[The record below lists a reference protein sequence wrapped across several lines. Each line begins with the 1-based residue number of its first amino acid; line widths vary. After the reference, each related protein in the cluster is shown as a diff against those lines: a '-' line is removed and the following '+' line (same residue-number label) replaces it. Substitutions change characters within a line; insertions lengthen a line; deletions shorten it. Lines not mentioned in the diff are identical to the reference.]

1 MARRLVA
8 AALVAVSLVLLTVYL
23 REDDEGALH
32 ASQRIGLAV
41 LAPFEVAG
49 EKIARPFEDAYGYV
63 SDLTGANA
71 ERDRLERR
79 VQELTEQLA
88 RSQTAVEENERL
100 REALSYVGGPRFP
113 EGFRAITTHIIVQ
126 PSSPYRQELLI
137 AAGSDDGVTKD
148 APVVTP
154 DGLVGRVTQVTSSGS
169 KVTLLTDQSMA
180 VSAYDVATQA
190 RGLVQP
196 SPSAGSSLILNRVAK
211 EQVVGDGDTIV
222 TSGWRT
228 GDLSSLYPQGI
239 PVGTVTSV
247 GIQDIDLYQRIQ
259 VTPFVDFDSLAEV
272 IVLVKA

>member
-1 MARRLVA
+1 V
-8 AALVAVSLVLLTVYL
+8 AALVLVSLVLLTVYL

-32 ASQRIGLAV
+32 ASQRIGLAI

-49 EKIARPFEDAYGYV
+49 EKIARPFQDAYAYV
-63 SDLTGANA
+63 SGLTHAKA

-88 RSQTAVEENERL
+88 RSQAAVEENDRL
-100 REALSYVGGPRFP
+100 REALGYVGGARFP
-113 EGFRAITTHIIVQ
+113 EDFRAITTHVIAQ
-126 PSSPYRQELLI
+126 PSGPYRQELLI
-137 AAGSDDGVTKD
+137 AAGTGEGVTKD

-154 DGLVGRVTQVTSSGS
+154 DGLVGRVSQVSSSGS

-196 SPSAGSSLILNRVAK
+196 SPSAGSSLILSRVAK
-211 EQVVGDGDTIV
+211 EQVVNDGDTVV

-239 PVGTVTSV
+239 PIGTVTSV

-259 VTPFVDFDSLAEV
+259 VTPFVDFDSLTEV
-272 IVLVKA
+272 IVLVRE